1 MIRYKLKCGGHPRKK
16 ALLGADGAIMAAATL
31 TAAAMNTAATAS
43 AAKNQANAIE
53 NSAKT
58 QAAAIKAQTVNNTQL
73 QQENIN
79 FTRQQNKE
87 NRDQQQAIQTTLQ
100 MLAGQQNMND
110 RLDKTKVAVKYG
122 GSKNA
127 KAVNQRK
134 LQSLS
139 NHNRS
144 LLNKTIKAYNKE
156 DYEDVDYD
164 LLVKAGLLPEDY
176 ATDDSLTDR
185 IEARDGT
192 QTTFYGGA
200 SAPFTVTDG
209 GGVIPLNVDNNGYGL
224 YEIYGNDHNHYHKT
238 NSGKYKSGVGFKF
251 NDGTVVEGEGNQN
264 TNQGELFY
272 VTPQDAMFISKH
284 SINGFNPAKAV
295 QQGMHPQEAFNI
307 QQSIKTAKGISDD
320 GNKTSYKRNTADNG
334 WWHEFVEDTKDTG
347 QDLIEA
353 LTTRKGIAR
362 GIREFGQGVPFLSGA
377 LDSFADYVEGDNVQ
391 PVYGIDAE
399 GNQQFIGYMPTN
411 NNENALF
418 SVIGGPAGNATKIIQ
433 QANKSKQAM
442 SVMRAG
448 MNRIQPIIPGSMGT
462 TRSSLATV
470 HPINM
475 PKGISVNISQV
486 RPEPIDK
493 RALVKYRQQL
503 RDARYNQWLEAYNK
517 QKAKYNLWLKLSNRQ
532 LKDTRYNQW
541 LEGYNKASVPINKV
555 AHTARNKALDIVLRA
570 QNAPQDIANASKQ
583 YANNAKQTI
592 VNASK
597 QYVEAINQLPLRN
610 KIIFGTALGFPI
622 ANYMGGFLSD
632 GTSDSNDMP
641 VNANLPHP
649 YVDSYQQAKSTQQTK
664 TSTNTDSTQQ
674 KQQVEQQSKNDVD
687 SIQQKQQ
694 VVEQKQ
700 QVVNRDTTNVKK
712 DTTSVKKDATS
723 TKQESKINT
732 KSNYS
737 TTSQKQITT
746 QQAKQDAKSNNTTK
760 TYKNFNEAFDAAIDR
775 GDKTFTFGGLEYAA
789 IKAKG
794 DDSRNRRWGARRTEQ
809 VMNKYKDW
817 NDYLNRTDKRK
828 MKYGGRVKA
837 ANGSYWQNYG
847 GATYNAIGNILGA
860 GVNVLG
866 NYFAGKTLSKAYN
879 NAGNILANAYDQ
891 MGGIDLSSISRED
904 YAPGHAMAVVRSADT
919 NVNPQLERLRR
930 NATSEKRE
938 VNRNTLS
945 SAARQQRLAG
955 IDDRMYQ
962 RAGEVYASK
971 LNEDEKIK
979 QQNAA
984 NIQDISE
991 FNAKLD
997 ANANKEFANTRL
1009 SLMQYNNNINN
1020 AKIAGRAQSLADAAT
1035 QSSAI
1040 RATAMQN
1047 STSALGSALASIGQG
1062 FANAYDANRKQQT
1075 DFNNAMIGADTSTV
1089 INYLVRNASNAS
1101 SQDRKLAETYY
1112 NMFKDSTDSYQT
1124 SYAKML
1130 ANAYGFGAAK

>member
-58 QAAAIKAQTVNNTQL
+58 QAAAIKAQTINNTQL

-110 RLDKTKVAVKYG
+110 RLDKSKVAVKYG

-156 DYEDVDYD
+156 YYEDVDYD

-176 ATDDSLTDR
+176 ATDDSPIDR

-295 QQGMHPQEAFNI
+295 QQGMHPQEAFNL
-307 QQSIKTAKGISDD
+307 QQSIKTAKGISDN

-391 PVYGIDAE
+391 PVYGVDAE
-399 GNQQFIGYMPTN
+399 GNQQLIGYMPTN

-418 SVIGGPAGNATKIIQ
+418 SIIGGPAGNATKIIQ

-448 MNRIQPIIPGSMGT
+448 MNRIQPTIPGSMGT

-475 PKGISVNISQV
+475 PKGIPVNISQV
-486 RPEPIDK
+486 KPAPIDNIAILRFK
-493 RALVKYRQQL
+493 QQ
-503 RDARYNQWLEAYNK
+503 RIKEAAEAAQARYNNRSFISKLFEKHAA
-517 QKAKYNLWLKLSNRQ
+517 KAKQVVN
-532 LKDTRYNQW
+532 
-541 LEGYNKASVPINKV
+541 
-555 AHTARNKALDIVLRA
+555 
-570 QNAPQDIANASKQ
+570 NAKQHVNNASKQ
-583 YANNAKQTI
+583 VVNNVKPWFSGDTKYLTGMGI
-592 VNASK
+592 LGIPTS
-597 QYVEAINQLPLRN
+597 
-610 KIIFGTALGFPI
+610 II
-622 ANYMGGFLSD
+622 GGKLLAD
-632 GTSDSNDMP
+632 VITTMSNDIP
-641 VNANLPHP
+641 VDTSLPHP

-664 TSTNTDSTQQ
+664 TSTNTNSTQQ
-674 KQQVEQQSKNDVD
+674 KQQVKQQSKNDVD
-687 SIQQKQQ
+687 TIQQKQQ

-700 QVVNRDTTNVKK
+700 QVVNRDTTSIKK
-712 DTTSVKKDATS
+712 DTTSI
-723 TKQESKINT
+723 KQESKTNA
-732 KSNYS
+732 KSSHN
-737 TTSQKQITT
+737 TTSQQQITT

-760 TYKNFNEAFDAAIDR
+760 TYKNFNEAFDAAIER
-775 GDKTFTFGGLEYAA
+775 GDNTFTFGGLEYAA

-809 VMNKYKDW
+809 VMSKYKNW

-828 MKYGGRVKA
+828 MKYGGRIKA

-962 RAGEVYASK
+962 RAGEIYASK

-984 NIQDISE
+984 NIQDVSE

-1047 STSALGSALASIGQG
+1047 STSALGSALTSIGQG

-1089 INYLVRNASNAS
+1089 INYLVRNAGNAS

-1130 ANAYGFGAAK
+1130 ANAYGFGAANNNTANDYMFPELIGTSHPFYRYSVIRR

>member
-31 TAAAMNTAATAS
+31 TAAAMNTAATVS
-43 AAKNQANAIE
+43 AAKNQANAVE

-58 QAAAIKAQTVNNTQL
+58 QAAAIKAQTANNTQL

-110 RLDKTKVAVKYG
+110 RLDKSKVAVKYG

-164 LLVKAGLLPEDY
+164 LLVKAGLLSDDY

-185 IEARDGT
+185 IEARDGA
-192 QTTFYGGA
+192 QTPFYGGA

-307 QQSIKTAKGISDD
+307 QQSIKTVKGISDD
-320 GNKTSYKRNTADNG
+320 GNKTSYKRNTADDG

-347 QDLIEA
+347 RDLIEA
-353 LTTRKGIAR
+353 LTTRKGISR
-362 GIREFGQGVPFLSGA
+362 GIREFGQGIPFLSGA
-377 LDSFADYVEGDNVQ
+377 LDSFADYVE
-391 PVYGIDAE
+391 
-399 GNQQFIGYMPTN
+399 
-411 NNENALF
+411 
-418 SVIGGPAGNATKIIQ
+418 
-433 QANKSKQAM
+433 
-442 SVMRAG
+442 
-448 MNRIQPIIPGSMGT
+448 
-462 TRSSLATV
+462 
-470 HPINM
+470 
-475 PKGISVNISQV
+475 
-486 RPEPIDK
+486 
-493 RALVKYRQQL
+493 
-503 RDARYNQWLEAYNK
+503 
-517 QKAKYNLWLKLSNRQ
+517 
-532 LKDTRYNQW
+532 
-541 LEGYNKASVPINKV
+541 
-555 AHTARNKALDIVLRA
+555 
-570 QNAPQDIANASKQ
+570 
-583 YANNAKQTI
+583 
-592 VNASK
+592 
-597 QYVEAINQLPLRN
+597 
-610 KIIFGTALGFPI
+610 
-622 ANYMGGFLSD
+622 
-632 GTSDSNDMP
+632 
-641 VNANLPHP
+641 
-649 YVDSYQQAKSTQQTK
+649 
-664 TSTNTDSTQQ
+664 
-674 KQQVEQQSKNDVD
+674 
-687 SIQQKQQ
+687 
-694 VVEQKQ
+694 
-700 QVVNRDTTNVKK
+700 
-712 DTTSVKKDATS
+712 
-723 TKQESKINT
+723 
-732 KSNYS
+732 
-737 TTSQKQITT
+737 
-746 QQAKQDAKSNNTTK
+746 
-760 TYKNFNEAFDAAIDR
+760 
-775 GDKTFTFGGLEYAA
+775 
-789 IKAKG
+789 G

-809 VMNKYKDW
+809 VMSKYKTW

-837 ANGSYWQNYG
+837 PNGSYWQNYG

-866 NYFAGKTLSKAYN
+866 NYFAGNTLSKAYN

-984 NIQDISE
+984 NIQDVSE

-1062 FANAYDANRKQQT
+1062 FASAYDANRKQQT

-1089 INYLVRNASNAS
+1089 INYLVRNAGNAS

-1130 ANAYGFGAAK
+1130 ANAYGFGATNNNAANDYIFPELIGTSHPFYRYSVIRK

>member
-58 QAAAIKAQTVNNTQL
+58 QAAAIKAQTANNTQL

-110 RLDKTKVAVKYG
+110 RLDKSKVAVKYG

-127 KAVNQRK
+127 KAVNQHK
-134 LQSLS
+134 LQNLS

-164 LLVKAGLLPEDY
+164 LLVKAGLLPDDY
-176 ATDDSLTDR
+176 ATDAFLTNR
-185 IEARDGT
+185 IEARNGT
-192 QTTFYGGA
+192 QTPFYGGA

-334 WWHEFVEDTKDTG
+334 WWHEFIEDTKDTG
-347 QDLIEA
+347 RDLIEA
-353 LTTRKGIAR
+353 LTTRKGIGR
-362 GIREFGQGVPFLSGA
+362 GIREFGQGIPFLNGA
-377 LDSFADYVEGDNVQ
+377 LDSFADYVEGDNEQ
-391 PVYGIDAE
+391 PIYGVDAE
-399 GNQQFIGYMPTN
+399 GNQHLIGYMPTN

-418 SVIGGPAGNATKIIQ
+418 SIIGGPAGNATKIIQ

-448 MNRIQPIIPGSMGT
+448 MNKTQPIIPSSMGT
-462 TRSSLATV
+462 TRSSLVTV

-475 PKGISVNISQV
+475 PKGIPVNIPQTTSV
-486 RPEPIDK
+486 PIDK
-493 RALVKYRQQL
+493 RALVRYRQQL
-503 RDARYNQWLEAYNK
+503 RDARYKQWLESFFEPSA
-517 QKAKYNLWLKLSNRQ
+517 
-532 LKDTRYNQW
+532 
-541 LEGYNKASVPINKV
+541 PINKV
-555 AHTARNKALDIVLRA
+555 AHAARNKALDIALQV
-570 QNAPQDIANASKQ
+570 Q
-583 YANNAKQTI
+583 NAKQIIANTKRYVTNTKRI
-592 VNASK
+592 VNDASK
-597 QYVEAINQLPLRN
+597 QYVTNAKQWLSNDRN
-610 KIIFGTALGFPI
+610 KYLTGMGVLGVPAAI
-622 ANYMGGFLSD
+622 LTGKVLSD
-632 GTSDSNDMP
+632 VVTTRSNNYMP

-664 TSTNTDSTQQ
+664 TNTNVDTTRQ
-674 KQQVEQQSKNDVD
+674 KQQVKQQSNANAV
-687 SIQQKQQ
+687 Q
-694 VVEQKQ
+694 QKQ
-700 QVVNRDTTNVKK
+700 QVVNRDTTSVKK
-712 DTTSVKKDATS
+712 DTTSI
-723 TKQESKINT
+723 KQESKTNINA
-732 KSNYS
+732 SHS
-737 TTSQKQITT
+737 TTSQQQITT

-760 TYKNFNEAFDAAIDR
+760 TYKNFNEAFDAAIAR
-775 GDKTFTFGGLEYAA
+775 GDKTFIFGGLEYAA

-809 VMNKYKDW
+809 IMSKYKDW

-837 ANGSYWQNYG
+837 SNGSYWQNYG
-847 GATYNAIGNILGA
+847 GATYNAIGNIVGA

-866 NYFAGKTLSKAYN
+866 NYFAGNTLSKAYN

-984 NIQDISE
+984 NIQDVSE

-1062 FANAYDANRKQQT
+1062 FANAYEANRKQQT
-1075 DFNNAMIGADTSTV
+1075 DFNNAMIGADTSSV
-1089 INYLVRNASNAS
+1089 ITYLVRNAGNAS

-1130 ANAYGFGAAK
+1130 ANAYGFGAANTNTTDDYMFPELIGTSHPFYRYSVIRR

>member
-1 MIRYKLKCGGHPRKK
+1 MTRYKLKCGGQPRKK
-16 ALLGADGAIMAAATL
+16 ALFGADGAIMAAATL
-31 TAAAMNTAATAS
+31 TAAAMNTAATAN

-58 QAAAIKAQTVNNTQL
+58 QAAAIKAQTANNTQL

-110 RLDKTKVAVKYG
+110 RLDKSKVAVKYG

-127 KAVNQRK
+127 KAINQRK

-164 LLVKAGLLPEDY
+164 LLVKAGLLPDDY
-176 ATDDSLTDR
+176 ATDDFLADR
-185 IEARDGT
+185 IEAKNGT
-192 QTTFYGGA
+192 QTPFYGGA
-200 SAPFTVTDG
+200 SAPFKVTDG

-272 VTPQDAMFISKH
+272 ITPQDAMFISKH

-320 GNKTSYKRNTADNG
+320 GNKTSYKRNTADDG
-334 WWHEFVEDTKDTG
+334 LWHEFVDDIKDSG
-347 QDLIEA
+347 RELIKA
-353 LTTRKGIAR
+353 FTTRKGMASL
-362 GIREFGQGVPFLSGA
+362 IREISQGTPFITGS
-377 LDSFADYVEGDNVQ
+377 LDSFADYVEGDDRQ
-391 PVYGIDAE
+391 PIYGVDAE
-399 GNQQFIGYMPTN
+399 GNQRFIGYMPTN

-418 SVIGGPAGNATKIIQ
+418 SIIGGPAGNATKIIQ

-442 SVMRAG
+442 SVMNAG
-448 MNRIQPIIPGSMGT
+448 MNRTQPIILGSMGT

-470 HPINM
+470 HPINI
-475 PKGISVNISQV
+475 PKGIPVNIPQV
-486 RPEPIDK
+486 RPEPIDMLAINRFK
-493 RALVKYRQQL
+493 QQRIKEAAEAKHIQEIKDL
-503 RDARYNQWLEAYNK
+503 RNKPLLDAVNTPSA
-517 QKAKYNLWLKLSNRQ
+517 
-532 LKDTRYNQW
+532 
-541 LEGYNKASVPINKV
+541 PINKA
-555 AHTARNKALDIVLRA
+555 AHTARNKALDSYLRVKNIKPA
-570 QNAPQDIANASKQ
+570 INDAKQAIANTSKQ
-583 YANNAKQTI
+583 VVNNSKDY
-592 VNASK
+592 VNAIK
-597 QYVEAINQLPLRN
+597 QLPLRN
-610 KIIFGTALGFPI
+610 KIIFRTALGLPV

-632 GTSDSNDMP
+632 DTSDSNDMP

-664 TSTNTDSTQQ
+664 TNTN
-674 KQQVEQQSKNDVD
+674 VD
-687 SIQQKQQ
+687 TTRQKQQ
-694 VVEQKQ
+694 VVKQ
-700 QVVNRDTTNVKK
+700 DTTSIKKDTTNVKR
-712 DTTSVKKDATS
+712 DTTSIKE
-723 TKQESKINT
+723 ESKTNT
-732 KSNYS
+732 KSSYN
-737 TTSQKQITT
+737 TTSQKQIIT

-760 TYKNFNEAFDAAIDR
+760 TYKNFNEAFDAAIAR

-789 IKAKG
+789 VKAKG
-794 DDSRNRRWGARRTEQ
+794 DDSRNRRWDARRTEQ
-809 VMNKYKDW
+809 VMSKYKDW

-837 ANGSYWQNYG
+837 INGNYWQNYG

-866 NYFAGKTLSKAYN
+866 NYFAGNTLSKAYN

-930 NATSEKRE
+930 NATSERRE

-945 SAARQQRLAG
+945 SAARQQKLAG

-984 NIQDISE
+984 NIQDVSE

-1062 FANAYDANRKQQT
+1062 FASAYDVNRKQQT

-1089 INYLVRNASNAS
+1089 INYLVRNAGNAS

-1130 ANAYGFGAAK
+1130 ANAYGFGAANNNAANDYMFPELIGTSHPFYRYSVIRK

>member
-164 LLVKAGLLPEDY
+164 LLVKAGLLSDDY

-192 QTTFYGGA
+192 QTSFYGGA

-391 PVYGIDAE
+391 PVYGVDAE
-399 GNQQFIGYMPTN
+399 GNQQLIGYMPTN

-418 SVIGGPAGNATKIIQ
+418 SIIGGPAGNATKIIQ

-448 MNRIQPIIPGSMGT
+448 MNRTQPIIPGSMGT

-475 PKGISVNISQV
+475 PKGIPVNISQV

-503 RDARYNQWLEAYNK
+503 RDARYNQWLE
-517 QKAKYNLWLKLSNRQ
+517 SI
-532 LKDTRYNQW
+532 
-541 LEGYNKASVPINKV
+541 LESILEPAAPIDEV
-555 AHTARNKALDIVLRA
+555 AHIARNKALDKALRV
-570 QNAPQDIANASKQ
+570 QKINNAKQVIANASKD
-583 YANNAKQTI
+583 Y
-592 VNASK
+592 VNAIK
-597 QYVEAINQLPLRN
+597 QLPLRN
-610 KIIFGTALGFPI
+610 KIIFGTALGLPV
-622 ANYMGGFLSD
+622 ANYMDGFLSD

-641 VNANLPHP
+641 VNTNLPHP

-664 TSTNTDSTQQ
+664 TSINTDSTQQ
-674 KQQVEQQSKNDVD
+674 KQQVKQQSKNDVD

-700 QVVNRDTTNVKK
+700 QVVNRDTTNIKKNTTNVKP
-712 DTTSVKKDATS
+712 DTTSIKE
-723 TKQESKINT
+723 ESKTNT
-732 KSNYS
+732 KSSYN

-746 QQAKQDAKSNNTTK
+746 QQAKQDAKKNNTTK
-760 TYKNFNEAFDAAIDR
+760 TYKNFNDAFDAAIAR

-789 IKAKG
+789 VKAEG

-938 VNRNTLS
+938 INRNTLS

-1089 INYLVRNASNAS
+1089 INYLVRNAGNAS

-1130 ANAYGFGAAK
+1130 ANAYGFGAVNNNAANDYMFPELIGTPHPFYRYSVIRK